1 VVSESPPL
9 ADRYGNSA
17 QSKRVGRAWGW
28 AGASFTVVALTAWM
42 LWANP
47 LEIGPS
53 ATARDIGHT
62 IVDGTAVSVEFE
74 ATVTP
79 GHSFACA
86 VEALNT
92 AFAIVGWKVIA
103 FDASSTRSQ
112 TVSTVVKTT
121 EPAVTGLVSNCWL
134 T

>member
-1 VVSESPPL
+1 
-9 ADRYGNSA
+9 
-17 QSKRVGRAWGW
+17 
-28 AGASFTVVALTAWM
+28 M
-42 LWANP
+42 IWANP

-62 IVDGTAVSVEFE
+62 IVDGSTVTVDFE
-74 ATVTP
+74 VTVTP

-92 AFAIVGWKVIA
+92 VFAIVGWRVIA
-103 FDASSTRSQ
+103 FDASSELSQ
-112 TVSTVVKTT
+112 TVSTLVKTT
-121 EPAVTGLVSNCWL
+121 EPATTGFVTNCWL

>member
-1 VVSESPPL
+1 MSESPSL
-9 ADRYGNSA
+9 ANRYGNPA
-17 QSKRVGRAWGW
+17 QSKRVSRAWAW
-28 AGASFTVVALTAWM
+28 VGASVTIVALTVWM

-53 ATARDIGHT
+53 ASARDIGHAV
-62 IVDGTAVSVEFE
+62 VDGSAVSVEFE

-79 GHSFACA
+79 GHAYACA
-86 VEALNT
+86 VSALNS

>member
-1 VVSESPPL
+1 VVSESSPL

-17 QSKRVGRAWGW
+17 QSKRVRRAWAW
-28 AGASFTVVALTAWM
+28 AGASVTVVALTAWM

-53 ATARDIGHT
+53 ATARDLGHT
-62 IVDGTAVSVEFE
+62 LMDGSAVSVQFE

-79 GHSFACA
+79 NHSFACA
-86 VEALNT
+86 VSALNS

-112 TVSTVVKTT
+112 TVTTVVKTT